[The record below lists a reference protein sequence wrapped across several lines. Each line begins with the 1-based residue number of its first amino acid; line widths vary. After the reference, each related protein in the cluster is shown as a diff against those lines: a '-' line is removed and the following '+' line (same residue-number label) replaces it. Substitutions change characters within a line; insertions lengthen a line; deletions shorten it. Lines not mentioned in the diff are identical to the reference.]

1 MLSYTSEKEFESKDF
16 NADKVKLYESM
27 RQKFEKIYA
36 HEFLHYGPPN
46 LERYSLIEKDVNS
59 LDETELKEKNWV
71 RDKKIH
77 QDLQSYVFKKGIQSY
92 VFKKESKKSAKIIL
106 RQYQWKT

>member
-59 LDETELKEKNWV
+59 LDEIELKEKNWV
-71 RDKKIH
+71 RDKKYIKTYSH
-77 QDLQSYVFKKGIQSY
+77 MYLKKGYSHMYSRKNQRNPQKLFSG
-92 VFKKESKKSAKIIL
+92 SN
-106 RQYQWKT
+106 QWKT